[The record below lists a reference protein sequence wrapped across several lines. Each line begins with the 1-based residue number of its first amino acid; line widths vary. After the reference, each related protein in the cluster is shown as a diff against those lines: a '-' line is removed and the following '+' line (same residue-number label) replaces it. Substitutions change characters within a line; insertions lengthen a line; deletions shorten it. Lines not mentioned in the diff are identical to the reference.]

1 MAVSSTVRDFVI
13 QRAAFT
19 CEYCRV
25 HERYATFRYQVDH
38 VIARKHGGTDHPD
51 NLAYSCAQCNRF
63 KGSDIAS
70 LDPDSGE
77 LVFLYNP
84 RTQHWSTHFQIDG
97 FVIVPLTSVA
107 RATANLLQFN
117 QIDRLLLRQE
127 LVSQGKYP

>member
-1 MAVSSTVRDFVI
+1 MALPNAVREFVI
-13 QRAAFT
+13 QRAAST

-25 HERYATFRYQVDH
+25 HERYATFSYQVDH
-38 VIARKHGGTDHPD
+38 VIARKHGGNDHID

-70 LDPDSGE
+70 IDPDSGE

-84 RTQHWSTHFQIDG
+84 RAQQWDEHFRIDD
-97 FVIVPLTSVA
+97 FVITPLTPVA
-107 RATANLLQFN
+107 RATTNLLQFN

-127 LVSQGKYP
+127 LASQGKYP